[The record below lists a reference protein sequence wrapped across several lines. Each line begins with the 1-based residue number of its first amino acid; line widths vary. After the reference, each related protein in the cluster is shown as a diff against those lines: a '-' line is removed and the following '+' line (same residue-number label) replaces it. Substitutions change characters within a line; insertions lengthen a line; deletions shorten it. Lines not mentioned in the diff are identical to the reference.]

1 MEEKLNVV
9 RNQKDTVFCMVFR
22 EKKELLALYNAL
34 NGTDYRDPDEP
45 ENYTLE
51 NAIYMAMKND
61 VSFLLG
67 SELSLYEHQASY
79 NPNMPLRDLLYIAK
93 QLEKYISKKSL
104 YSSSLTKI
112 PVPRFVVFYNG
123 TQKQPERRILK
134 LSDAFEKHVEE
145 PELELKVLML
155 NINPGNNSELMEKCQ
170 TLREYCEYV
179 ACVRA
184 HAEEESI
191 EDAVDHAVT
200 ECIQKGIL
208 ADFLTAQRAEVKA
221 MSIFEYN
228 EEEEKRKLRDA
239 ERAEGREEGREEGRA
254 EGISESVLVLLEDIG
269 AVSGELRER
278 IMMEHDK
285 ALLRKWLKLAAKS
298 ESLEEFMKYI
308 AEESIS
314 K

>member
-1 MEEKLNVV
+1 MLRIHFNQAGVAEE
-9 RNQKDTVFCMVFR
+9 
-22 EKKELLALYNAL
+22 
-34 NGTDYRDPDEP
+34 GG
-45 ENYTLE
+45 
-51 NAIYMAMKND
+51 
-61 VSFLLG
+61 FL
-67 SELSLYEHQASY
+67 Q
-79 NPNMPLRDLLYIAK
+79 
-93 QLEKYISKKSL
+93 
-104 YSSSLTKI
+104 T
-112 PVPRFVVFYNG
+112 
-123 TQKQPERRILK
+123 
-134 LSDAFEKHVEE
+134 
-145 PELELKVLML
+145 
-155 NINPGNNSELMEKCQ
+155 GNNSELMEKCQ

>member
-34 NGTDYRDPDEP
+34 NGTDYRDPDEL

-278 IMMEHDK
+278 IMMEHDR

>member
-34 NGTDYRDPDEP
+34 NGTDYRDPDEL

-123 TQKQPERRILK
+123 TQKQPERKILK

-278 IMMEHDK
+278 IMMEHDR

-314 K
+314 R

>member
-34 NGTDYRDPDEP
+34 NGTDYRDPDEL

-123 TQKQPERRILK
+123 TQKQPERKILK